1 MVSKHKETK
10 IHLLSISFYKKVL
23 IFLILHISRSIFI
36 PPQLRPFLLKICGI
50 RFSKS
55 KSVFIGQNVLFDNI
69 EDTYTSIGEN
79 VVITTG
85 TKIIN
90 HYPIFSN
97 KGVKEYER
105 GNVIIED
112 NVFIGMN
119 TLIVK
124 SVRIGK
130 GAVIAAGSVVI
141 KDVPENVVVG
151 GNPAKILSEIN
162 Y

>member
-1 MVSKHKETK
+1 MIDKHKETK
-10 IHLLSISFYKKVL
+10 IHLLSISFYKKVFV
-23 IFLILHISRSIFI
+23 FLILHLSRSVLT
-36 PPQLRPFLLKICGI
+36 PPQLRPFLLKICGV
-50 RFSKS
+50 RFSNS

-69 EDTYTSIGEN
+69 KDAYTSIGEN

-97 KGVKEYER
+97 KGVQEYER

-130 GAVIAAGSVVI
+130 GAVIAAGSVVT
-141 KDVPENVVVG
+141 KDVPENVVAG